1 MTPIF
6 TIARREFK
14 AYFLSPIAYVYL
26 VAFLVAVNWF
36 FFRAFFIIGQAD
48 MRVFFGMIPWV
59 FLFFAPAVTMGKWA
73 EERKLGTLETLLTL
87 PVCDTD
93 IVLGKFFA
101 SLALIAT
108 ALLLTLPIAV
118 TVAFLGY
125 MDTGPVIGGYIGSL
139 LLGGAYL
146 SIGLVISA
154 LTESQIIAFIGGVA
168 VCFLMLIIGTPF
180 IAQGASTELT
190 QFLQYLG
197 LGTHFE
203 SISRGV
209 IDSRD
214 MLYYLSIIGF
224 FLYLNVKVL
233 KFRARR

>member
-1 MTPIF
+1 MTSIF

-26 VAFLVAVNWF
+26 VAFLVAVSWF

-48 MRVFFGMIPWV
+48 MRAFFDMIPWM
-59 FLFFAPAVTMGKWA
+59 FLFFGPAVTMGKWA
-73 EERKLGTLETLLTL
+73 EERKLGTLETLFTL
-87 PVCDTD
+87 PVRDAD

-101 SLALIAT
+101 GLSLMAT
-108 ALLLTLPIAV
+108 ALALTLPIAV
-118 TVAFLGY
+118 TVAILGD

-168 VCFLMLIIGTPF
+168 GCFLMLIIGTP
-180 IAQGASTELT
+180 IVVTGISGALA
-190 QFLQYLG
+190 QFLQQLG
-197 LGTHFE
+197 LGTHFA

-214 MLYYLSIIGF
+214 ILYYLSIIGF

-233 KFRARR
+233 KVKARR